1 MFSETF
7 FIVDFPALLI
17 VILASILCALMG
29 SFLVLRKEA
38 VMVDALSH
46 SVLPGIVMGVY
57 LSGSFSILYVMGGAT
72 LSCMIAVLSVYA
84 LRHYANIEQGAAIGT
99 VFTTMFAL
107 GVVFLET
114 FIGGRVHLDT
124 QHVLYGA
131 LELTYWPNPFEW
143 GSMPTQIKTLG
154 AMLIITLGFLVLYFK
169 ELRIS
174 TFDPL
179 YANLQ
184 GQKVTALHL
193 IQILLTALI
202 AVSCFEATGSI
213 LVIALFVC
221 PAASARMLCDKME
234 TQMWLSAA
242 IGGFCAVTGYFCAA
256 FLPLTLGFEHSINA
270 AAMIAVTCGIFLA
283 LSMLFS
289 PRYGALIV
297 QKKLFD

>member
-1 MFSETF
+1 MFNETF
-7 FIVDFPALLI
+7 FMVDFPALLI

-46 SVLPGIVMGVY
+46 SVLPGIVMGVF
-57 LSGSFSILYVMGGAT
+57 LSGSFSILYVMLGST
-72 LSCMIAVLSVYA
+72 LSCLIAVLSVYA
-84 LRHYANIEQGAAIGT
+84 LQHYARIEQGAAIGT

-131 LELTYWPNPFEW
+131 LELTYWVDPFTYET
-143 GSMPTQIKTLG
+143 MPTQIKTLG
-154 AMLIITLGFLVLYFK
+154 IMLTLTLGFLILFFK

-184 GQKVTALHL
+184 GQKVTTLHL
-193 IQILLTALI
+193 TQIILTALI

-221 PAASARMLCDKME
+221 PAASARMLCDRME
-234 TQMWLSAA
+234 TQIWLSAL
-242 IGGFCAVTGYFCAA
+242 IGVFCAITGYYCAA
-256 FLPLTLGFEHSINA
+256 FLPISLGLEHSINA
-270 AAMIAVTCGIFLA
+270 AAMIAVICGICLV

-289 PRYGALIV
+289 PAYGAFR
-297 QKKLFD
+297 QEKKLFN

>member
-1 MFSETF
+1 MLSETF

-72 LSCMIAVLSVYA
+72 LSCLIAVLGVYA
-84 LRHYANIEQGAAIGT
+84 LQRYARIEQGAAIGT

-114 FIGGRVHLDT
+114 YIGGRVHLDT

-131 LELTYWPNPFEW
+131 LELTYWANPFEW
-143 GSMPTQIKTLG
+143 DSMPMQIKTLSV
-154 AMLIITLGFLVLYFK
+154 MLVITLAFMIVFFK
-169 ELRIS
+169 ELRVS

-179 YANLQ
+179 YAELQ
-184 GQKVTALHL
+184 GQYVTALHL

-213 LVIALFVC
+213 LVISLFVC
-221 PAASARMLCDKME
+221 PAASARMLCDRME
-234 TQMWLSAA
+234 TQMWLSAI
-242 IGGFCAVTGYFCAA
+242 IGIFCAITGYFCAG
-256 FLPLTLGFEHSINA
+256 FLPLALGFEHSINA
-270 AAMIAVTCGIFLA
+270 AAMIAVICGIFLV

-289 PRYGALIV
+289 PAYGVIT
-297 QKKLFD
+297 QKKKLFN